1 MCPDTHPDANPYQH
15 KDDPTLSRASDDD
28 STPAENLPDGHSLE
42 ALFGTR
48 TILCDGAMGTVL
60 YAKGI
65 FINRC
70 YDELNLSQ
78 PELIRGI
85 HEEYLQAGAEIIE
98 TNTFGANPFRLQRH
112 GLEDQTHAINEAG
125 AAIARQAVAQLA
137 EKQSGA
143 AFVAGSVGPLGIRL
157 EPLGKTSLDEARQA
171 FKQQIAGLVA
181 GGVDLIIIET
191 MQALDEAEQ
200 AILAA
205 REVAPR
211 LPVFVM
217 VTVDE
222 DATILDGSS
231 PETAAVRL
239 TKAGA
244 DAIGANCS
252 LGPATILT
260 AIEAMRSSTHLP
272 LIVMPNAG
280 MPRAVDGR
288 NIYLCSPE
296 YMASFA
302 RRFAKAGVQ
311 FIGGCC
317 GTTPNHIRAMKSA
330 MRAMDAQRVEPSSKS
345 KVEIVSEVKPV
356 PLAQRSQ
363 LGRLIANGTFVTMV
377 EIVSPKGIDCT
388 KELEGARLMRKAG
401 VHVVNIPD
409 SPRASARMS
418 AQSLCIQIQQQ
429 TSIETVLHYTCRDR
443 NVLSIQSD
451 LLGASSIGLK
461 NILCLTG
468 DPPKLGNYPDATAVF
483 DVDAI
488 GLVNIVNRLNH
499 GLDIG
504 SNPIGASTG
513 FTLGVA
519 ANPGVPDLEN
529 ELRRFAYK
537 VEAGAEYAI
546 TQPVF
551 DLRLLE
557 HFLKRIESFRIP
569 VIAGIWPLT
578 SLRNAEFMKNDLR
591 VSVPDEIMIRMHNAD
606 TPERA
611 KAEGIAIAQ
620 QMLRDAQ
627 GMIQGV
633 QVSAPFGR
641 YPLAVEILSVLNQKK
656 LEGTA
661 VGNV

>member
-1 MCPDTHPDANPYQH
+1 MTEDVFAAKPAAASSSNAAMKPEINP
-15 KDDPTLSRASDDD
+15 
-28 STPAENLPDGHSLE
+28 LE
-42 ALFGTR
+42 ALFAQR
-48 TILCDGAMGTVL
+48 TVLCDGAMGTVL
-60 YAKGI
+60 YAKGV

-78 PELIRGI
+78 PEMIRNI

-98 TNTFGANPFRLQRH
+98 TNTFGANFYRLQRH
-112 GLEDQTHAINEAG
+112 GLEGKTREINEAG
-125 AAIARQAVAQLA
+125 ARIARQAVVQLA
-137 EKQSGA
+137 DKQAGTA
-143 AFVAGSVGPLGIRL
+143 LVAGSVGPLGIRL
-157 EPLGKTSLDEARQA
+157 EPLGKTSLEEARQA
-171 FKQQIAGLVA
+171 FKQQIEGLVA

-200 AILAA
+200 AIAAA
-205 REVAPR
+205 REVAPN
-211 LPVFVM
+211 LPVMAM

-222 DATILDGSS
+222 DAVLLDGSS
-231 PETAAVRL
+231 PETAALRL

-244 DAIGANCS
+244 HAIGANCS

-260 AIEAMRSSTHLP
+260 AIEAMRSVTHLP
-272 LIVMPNAG
+272 LVVMPNAG

-330 MRAMDAQRVEPSSKS
+330 IRAMDAQRIAPHATVAA
-345 KVEIVSEVKPV
+345 EIISEVKPAS
-356 PLAQRSQ
+356 LRDRSR
-363 LGRLIANGTFVTMV
+363 LGTLVAGNKFVTMV
-377 EIVSPKGIDCT
+377 EIVSPKGIDCS
-388 KELEGARLMRKAG
+388 KELAGARLMMDAG
-401 VHVVNIPD
+401 VNVVNIPD

-429 TSIETVLHYTCRDR
+429 TGIETLLHYTCRDR

-504 SNPIGASTG
+504 GNPIGASTG
-513 FTLGVA
+513 FSIGVA
-519 ANPGVPDLEN
+519 ANPGVPDIEN

-551 DLRLLE
+551 DMRLLE
-557 HFLKRIESFRIP
+557 EFLKRIEQFRIP
-569 VIAGIWPLT
+569 IIAGIWPLT

-591 VSVPDEIMIRMHNAD
+591 VSVPDDIMTRMQNTA
-606 TPERA
+606 TPEHAR
-611 KAEGIAIAQ
+611 AEGIAIAQ
-620 QMLRDAQ
+620 EMLSEAKS
-627 GMIQGV
+627 MIQGV

-641 YPLAVEILSVLNQKK
+641 YPLAVEILSVLGSA
-656 LEGTA
+656 LEAAPDREGTE

>member
-1 MCPDTHPDANPYQH
+1 
-15 KDDPTLSRASDDD
+15 
-28 STPAENLPDGHSLE
+28 
-42 ALFGTR
+42 
-48 TILCDGAMGTVL
+48 MGTSL
-60 YAKGI
+60 YARGI

-78 PELIRGI
+78 PELVRTV

-98 TNTFGANPFRLQRH
+98 TNTFGANALRLQRY
-112 GLEDQTHAINEAG
+112 GLTDRVVEINRAG
-125 AAIARQAVAQLA
+125 AELARKAVNQLA
-137 EKQSGA
+137 EKQAGEA
-143 AFVAGSVGPLGIRL
+143 WVAGAVGPLGVRL
-157 EPLGKTSLDEARQA
+157 EPLGKIGLDEAREA
-171 FKQQIAGLVA
+171 FAEQIRGLA
-181 GGVDLIIIET
+181 EGGVDLLVIET
-191 MQALDEAEQ
+191 VSALNEAEQ

-205 REVAPR
+205 KSAAPS
-211 LPVFVM
+211 LPVMVM

-222 DATILDGSS
+222 DANCLDGAT
-231 PETAAVRL
+231 PETAAARL
-239 TKAGA
+239 TEWGA
-244 DAIGANCS
+244 DAIGCNCS
-252 LGPATILT
+252 VGPATVLT
-260 AIEAMRSSTHLP
+260 AIERMASASNLP
-272 LIVMPNAG
+272 LVAMPNAG

-302 RRFAKAGVQ
+302 RKLIKAGVQ
-311 FIGGCC
+311 YVGGCC
-317 GTTPNHIRAMKSA
+317 GTTPSHIRAMKSA
-330 MRAMDAQRVEPSSKS
+330 LRAIGAQQVAHPQVQAAPTASEVEPA
-345 KVEIVSEVKPV
+345 
-356 PLAQRSQ
+356 PLAQRSA
-363 LGRLIANGTFVTMV
+363 LGSLISQGKFVTMV
-377 EIVSPKGIDCT
+377 EIVSPKGIDCH
-388 KELEGARLMRKAG
+388 KELEGARLLVKNG
-401 VHVVNIPD
+401 VHLINVPD

-429 TSIETVLHYTCRDR
+429 TGMETLLHYTCRDR

-488 GLVNIVNRLNH
+488 GLVNIVRRLNH

-513 FTLGVA
+513 FTIGVA
-519 ANPGVPDLEN
+519 ANPGVPDLDN
-529 ELRRFAYK
+529 EIRRFAYK
-537 VEAGAEYAI
+537 VEAGAEYAV

-551 DLRLLE
+551 DLKLLE
-557 HFLKRIESFRIP
+557 VFLKRIEAFRIP

-591 VSVPDEIMIRMHNAD
+591 VSVPDEILLRMQRAD
-606 TPERA
+606 TPDLAR
-611 KAEGIAIAQ
+611 AEGIRIARE
-620 QMLRDAQ
+620 MLAAARP
-627 GMIQGV
+627 MIEGV

-641 YPLAVEILSVLNQKK
+641 YSSAVEILEVVLPRRSTGTVTGEAVRTIEP
-656 LEGTA
+656 EGSG